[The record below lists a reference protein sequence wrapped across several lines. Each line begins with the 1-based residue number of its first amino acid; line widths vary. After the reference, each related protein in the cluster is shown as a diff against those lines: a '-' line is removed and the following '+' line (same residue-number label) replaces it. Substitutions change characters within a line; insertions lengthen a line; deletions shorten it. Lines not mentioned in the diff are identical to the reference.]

1 MTIFIQNRKRNARG
15 ERRVAS
21 LLDAAGR
28 VFGELGYHAA
38 TTNAIAAEAKV
49 SPATLYQFFP
59 NKEAIADALV
69 TRYAM
74 DLANK
79 VRVADIQ
86 QLVSAP
92 LEEAIRQIT
101 GVVIEFNRKHSAFHT
116 LYAEAPLSKD
126 TLEQKHLLS
135 QTFIDYLAEVL
146 IARNPLLNKQDVLWN
161 AEIVLTAV
169 KGFLPVLAGRKTSI
183 RSRTIDALN
192 QMLVRYLEH
201 EFKPRQSRV
210 AASRDTSG
218 RGERFSKS

>member
-1 MTIFIQNRKRNARG
+1 MSVFAPDRKRNARG

-69 TRYAM
+69 IHYAT
-74 DLANK
+74 DLAK
-79 VRVADIQ
+79 EERAADIQ
-86 QLVSAP
+86 ELASAL
-92 LEEAIRQIT
+92 LEEVIRMVT
-101 GVVIEFNRKHSAFHT
+101 GVVIEFHLKHPAFCT

-135 QTFIDYLAEVL
+135 RTFIDHLSEVL
-146 IARNPLLNKQDVLWN
+146 RARNPKLDKQDALWS
-161 AEIVLTAV
+161 AEIVQTTLI
-169 KGFLPVLAGRKTSI
+169 GFLPTLAGRKTSH

-192 QMLVRYLEH
+192 QMLVRYLEPVL
-201 EFKPRQSRV
+201 KPPKR
-210 AASRDTSG
+210 
-218 RGERFSKS
+218 